1 MLGVRGGDVQV
12 DDRDWGVLELPGAV
26 EHGCGGEHVSGGLH
40 LHGRG
45 VRGGGGG
52 LYCVRGGVVVLW
64 VDQLLVPGVLVVG
77 GGEQLSD
84 GL

>member
-26 EHGCGGEHVSGGLH
+26 EHGCWEHVSGGVH